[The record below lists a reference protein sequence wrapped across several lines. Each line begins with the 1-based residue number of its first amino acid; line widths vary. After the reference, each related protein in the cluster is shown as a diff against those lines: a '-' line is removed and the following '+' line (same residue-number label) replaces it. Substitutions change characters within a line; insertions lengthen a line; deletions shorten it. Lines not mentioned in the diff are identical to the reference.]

1 MVLMDDMGVEGFRR
15 KGKIIVYPSQVSFKR
30 VYYLTGKVKLIQ
42 SGLVQ
47 HIDEVTFMG
56 GKDMA
61 VSTDAKETVPEED
74 LDQTDVL
81 ESTQTVILEALEKLG
96 YPREVYEL
104 LKEPMKI
111 LTVRIPIRMD
121 DGSIKIFTGYRAQH
135 NDAVG
140 PTKGGVRFHPNV
152 TEKEV
157 KALSIWMSLK
167 AGIVNL
173 PYGGGK
179 GGIVC
184 DPREMSF
191 RELEKLSRGYVRA
204 ISQIVGPTKDIPAPD
219 VFTNSQIMAWMMD
232 EYSRIREFDSPGFIT
247 GKPLVLGGSHGRES
261 ATAKGVTI
269 CIREAAKKKGI
280 ELKDARVVV
289 QGFGNAGS
297 FLAKF
302 MHDAGAKVIGISDA
316 YGALFDPK
324 GLDIDYLLDRRD
336 SFGTVTKLFK
346 DTITNKELLE
356 LDCDVLVP
364 AAIEN
369 QITRENA
376 HNIQAKIVVEA
387 ANGPTTLEAT
397 KILTERGIL
406 LVPDVLASSG
416 GVTVSYFEWV
426 QNNQGYYWTEEEVER
441 RLEEVLVNSFNNV
454 YNTAQTRRVNMR
466 LAAYMVGV
474 RKMAEAS
481 RFRGWI

>member
-1 MVLMDDMGVEGFRR
+1 MAADQAGEKALDNKLNVL
-15 KGKIIVYPSQVSFKR
+15 Q
-30 VYYLTGKVKLIQ
+30 
-42 SGLVQ
+42 
-47 HIDEVTFMG
+47 
-56 GKDMA
+56 
-61 VSTDAKETVPEED
+61 
-74 LDQTDVL
+74 
-81 ESTQTVILEALEKLG
+81 STQTIIQDALDKLG
-96 YPREVYEL
+96 YPEEVFEL
-104 LKEPMKI
+104 MKEPIRMM
-111 LTVRIPIRMD
+111 TVRIPVRMD
-121 DGSIKIFTGYRAQH
+121 DGSINIFTGYRAQH

-140 PTKGGVRFHPNV
+140 PTKGGVRFHPGV
-152 TEKEV
+152 TETEV

-167 AGIVNL
+167 CGIVDL

-179 GGIVC
+179 GGIIC
-184 DPREMSF
+184 EPRDMSF
-191 RELEKLSRGYVRA
+191 RELERLSRGYVRA

-232 EYSRIREFDSPGFIT
+232 EYSRIDEFNSPGFIT

-269 CIREAAKKKGI
+269 CIREAAKKRGIDIKG
-280 ELKDARVVV
+280 ARVVV

-302 MHDAGAKVIGISDA
+302 MHDAGAKIVGISDA
-316 YGALFDPK
+316 YGGLHDPD

-336 SFGTVTKLFK
+336 SFGTVTKLF
-346 DTITNKELLE
+346 DATISNKELLE
-356 LDCDVLVP
+356 LDCDILVP

-369 QITRENA
+369 QITDENA
-376 HNIQAKIVVEA
+376 DNIKASIVVEA

-406 LVPDVLASSG
+406 LVPDVLASAG

-426 QNNQGYYWTEEEVER
+426 QNNQGFYWTEEEVEE
-441 RLEEVLVNSFNNV
+441 RLEKVMVRSFNNI
-454 YNTAQTRRVNMR
+454 YDTSTNRNVNMR

>member
-1 MVLMDDMGVEGFRR
+1 MVAD
-15 KGKIIVYPSQVSFKR
+15 KGKENHQASD
-30 VYYLTGKVKLIQ
+30 
-42 SGLVQ
+42 Q
-47 HIDEVTFMG
+47 H
-56 GKDMA
+56 
-61 VSTDAKETVPEED
+61 
-74 LDQTDVL
+74 DVL
-81 ESTQTVILEALEKLG
+81 KSTQTVIHLALDKLG
-96 YPREVYEL
+96 YSQEVFEL
-104 LKEPMKI
+104 LKEPVRM
-111 LTVRIPIRMD
+111 LTVKIPVRMD
-121 DGSIKIFTGYRAQH
+121 DGKVKVFTGYRAQH

-140 PTKGGVRFHPNV
+140 PTKGGIRFHPNV

-167 AGIVNL
+167 CGIVDL

-179 GGIVC
+179 GGIIC
-184 DPREMSF
+184 DPRDMSF
-191 RELEKLSRGYVRA
+191 RELERLSRGYVRA
-204 ISQIVGPTKDIPAPD
+204 ISQIVGPSKDIPAPD

-232 EYSRIREFDSPGFIT
+232 EYSRIDEYNSPGFIT
-247 GKPLVLGGSHGRES
+247 GKPLVLGGSHGRET

-269 CIREAAKKKGI
+269 CIHEAAKKKGI
-280 ELKDARVVV
+280 KLKGARVVV

-316 YGALFDPK
+316 YGGLHDED

-336 SFGTVTKLFK
+336 SFGTVTKLFNN
-346 DTITNKELLE
+346 TITNEELLE
-356 LDCDVLVP
+356 LDCDILVP

-369 QITRENA
+369 QITEKNA
-376 HNIQAKIVVEA
+376 HNIRASIVVEA

-426 QNNQGYYWTEEEVER
+426 QNNQGYYWSEEEVEEK
-441 RLEEVLVNSFNNV
+441 LEKILINSFNNV
-454 YNTAQTRRVNMR
+454 YETSQSRRVDMR

-474 RKMAEAS
+474 RKMAEAC

>member
-1 MVLMDDMGVEGFRR
+1 MQTSNILRYEVL
-15 KGKIIVYPSQVSFKR
+15 
-30 VYYLTGKVKLIQ
+30 
-42 SGLVQ
+42 
-47 HIDEVTFMG
+47 G
-56 GKDMA
+56 GPYMNAENGTKQNENN
-61 VSTDAKETVPEED
+61 KPN
-74 LDQTDVL
+74 DVL
-81 ESTQTVILEALEKLG
+81 RSTQTVIHKALEKLG
-96 YPREVYEL
+96 YPEEVYEL
-104 LKEPMKI
+104 LKEPLRL
-111 LTVRIPIRMD
+111 LTVKIPVKMD
-121 DGSIKIFTGYRAQH
+121 DGKVKVFTGYRAQH

-140 PTKGGVRFHPNV
+140 PTKGGIRFHPNV
-152 TEKEV
+152 TEREV

-167 AGIVNL
+167 CGIVDL

-184 DPREMSF
+184 DPRTMSF
-191 RELEKLSRGYVRA
+191 GELERLSRGYVRA

-232 EYSRIREFDSPGFIT
+232 EYSRIDEFNSPGFIT

-269 CIREAAKKKGI
+269 CIKEAAKKKGI
-280 ELKDARVVV
+280 NLIGAKVIV

-302 MHDAGAKVIGISDA
+302 MHDAGAIVVGISDA
-316 YGALFDPK
+316 YGALYDEN

-336 SFGTVTKLFK
+336 SFGTVTSLFNN
-346 DTITNKELLE
+346 TISNQELLE
-356 LDCDVLVP
+356 LECDILVP

-369 QITRENA
+369 QITEENA
-376 HNIQAKIVVEA
+376 HNIKAKIVVEA
-387 ANGPTTLEAT
+387 ANGPTTIEGT
-397 KILTERGIL
+397 QILTERGIL
-406 LVPDVLASSG
+406 LVPDVLASAG

-426 QNNQGYYWTEEEVER
+426 QNNQGYYWTEEEVEEK
-441 RLEEVLVNSFNNV
+441 LEKILIRSFETI
-454 YNTAQTRRVNMR
+454 YETAERRRVDMR

>member
-1 MVLMDDMGVEGFRR
+1 MEGN
-15 KGKIIVYPSQVSFKR
+15 GK
-30 VYYLTGKVKLIQ
+30 TENGKA
-42 SGLVQ
+42 
-47 HIDEVTFMG
+47 G
-56 GKDMA
+56 GNKEKA
-61 VSTDAKETVPEED
+61 VR
-74 LDQTDVL
+74 QDVL
-81 ESTQTVILEALEKLG
+81 TSTRTVVKTALDKLG
-96 YPREVYEL
+96 YPQEVFEL
-104 LKEPMKI
+104 MKEPLRMM
-111 LTVRIPIRMD
+111 TVRIPVRMD
-121 DGSIKIFTGYRAQH
+121 DGSIEVFTGYRAQH

-140 PTKGGVRFHPNV
+140 PTKGGVRFHPDV
-152 TEKEV
+152 SETEV

-167 AGIVNL
+167 AGIVDL

-184 DPREMSF
+184 DPRKMSF
-191 RELEKLSRGYVRA
+191 PELERLSRGYVRA

-232 EYSRIREFDSPGFIT
+232 EYSRMKEFDSPGFIT
-247 GKPLVLGGSHGRES
+247 GKPIVLGGSHGRES

-269 CIREAAKKKGI
+269 CIYEAAKKKGI
-280 ELKDARVVV
+280 NIEGARVVI

-302 MHDAGAKVIGISDA
+302 MHDAGAKVVGISDV
-316 YGALFDPK
+316 YGALHDPD

-336 SFGTVTKLFK
+336 SFGTVSNLFK
-346 DTITNKELLE
+346 ETLTNEELLE
-356 LDCDVLVP
+356 LDCDILVP

-369 QITRENA
+369 QITEENA
-376 HNIQAKIVVEA
+376 DSVKARIVVEA
-387 ANGPTTLEAT
+387 ANGPTTIEAT
-397 KILTERGIL
+397 RMLSERDVL
-406 LVPDVLASSG
+406 LVPDVLASAG

-426 QNNQGYYWTEEEVER
+426 QNNQGYYWSEQEVEE
-441 RLEEVLVNSFNNV
+441 RLEKVMVSSFDNIYRLATSRNV
-454 YNTAQTRRVNMR
+454 DMR

>member
-1 MVLMDDMGVEGFRR
+1 MSNQESNSN
-15 KGKIIVYPSQVSFKR
+15 KS
-30 VYYLTGKVKLIQ
+30 
-42 SGLVQ
+42 
-47 HIDEVTFMG
+47 
-56 GKDMA
+56 
-61 VSTDAKETVPEED
+61 
-74 LDQTDVL
+74 DQNHEL
-81 ESTQTVILEALEKLG
+81 LQSTQTVIKQALDKLG
-96 YPREVYEL
+96 YPEEVFEL
-104 LKEPMKI
+104 LKEPI
-111 LTVRIPIRMD
+111 RLLTVRMPVRMD
-121 DGSIKIFTGYRAQH
+121 DGKVRIFTGFRAQH

-140 PTKGGVRFHPNV
+140 PTKGGVRFHPEV
-152 TEKEV
+152 SEDEV

-167 AGIVNL
+167 CGIVDL

-179 GGIVC
+179 GGIIC

-191 RELEKLSRGYVRA
+191 RELERLSRSYVRA
-204 ISQIVGPTKDIPAPD
+204 ISQIVGPAKDIPAPD

-232 EYSRIREFDSPGFIT
+232 EYSVIREFESPGFIT

-261 ATAKGVTI
+261 ATARGVTMM
-269 CIREAAKKKGI
+269 IREAAKKKGI
-280 ELKDARVVV
+280 ELEGARVVV

-297 FLAKF
+297 FLSKF

-316 YGALFDPK
+316 YGGLHDPD
-324 GLDIDYLLDRRD
+324 GLDIEYLLDRRD

-356 LDCDVLVP
+356 LDCDILVP

-369 QITRENA
+369 QITEKNAENIRA
-376 HNIQAKIVVEA
+376 SIVVEA
-387 ANGPTTLEAT
+387 ANGPTTLTAT
-397 KILTERGIL
+397 RILTERGIL
-406 LVPDVLASSG
+406 LVPDVLASAG

-426 QNNQGYYWTEEEVER
+426 QNNQGYYWTEEEVHEK
-441 RLEEVLVNSFNNV
+441 LEKVMTTAFENV
-454 YNTAQTRRVNMR
+454 YNTSQNRGVDMR

>member
-1 MVLMDDMGVEGFRR
+1 MVADKANKNTENED
-15 KGKIIVYPSQVSFKR
+15 
-30 VYYLTGKVKLIQ
+30 KL
-42 SGLVQ
+42 
-47 HIDEVTFMG
+47 
-56 GKDMA
+56 
-61 VSTDAKETVPEED
+61 
-74 LDQTDVL
+74 DVL
-81 ESTQTVILEALEKLG
+81 KSTQTVIHQALEKLG
-96 YPREVYEL
+96 YPEEVYEL
-104 LKEPMKI
+104 LKEPLRM
-111 LTVRIPIRMD
+111 LTVKIPVRMD
-121 DGSIKIFTGYRAQH
+121 DGSVKVFTGYRAQH

-140 PTKGGVRFHPNV
+140 PTKGGIRFHPEV
-152 TEKEV
+152 TENEV

-167 AGIVNL
+167 CGIVDL

-179 GGIVC
+179 GGIIC

-204 ISQIVGPTKDIPAPD
+204 VSQIVGPNKDIPAPD

-232 EYSRIREFDSPGFIT
+232 EYSRIDEFNNPGFIT

-269 CIREAAKKKGI
+269 CINEAAKKKGI
-280 ELKDARVVV
+280 NLQGARVVV

-297 FLAKF
+297 FLSKF

-316 YGALFDPK
+316 YGALYDPN

-346 DTITNKELLE
+346 NTITNKELLE
-356 LDCDVLVP
+356 LDCDILVP

-369 QITRENA
+369 QITEENA
-376 HNIQAKIVVEA
+376 HNIKAKIVVEA

-406 LVPDVLASSG
+406 LVPDVLASAG

-426 QNNQGYYWTEEEVER
+426 QNNQGYYWSEEEVEEK
-441 RLEEVLVNSFNNV
+441 LEKVMVRSFNNV
-454 YNTAQTRRVNMR
+454 YDTAQTRRVDMR
-466 LAAYMVGV
+466 LSAYMVGV

>member
-1 MVLMDDMGVEGFRR
+1 MEGNGKQAENLDVL
-15 KGKIIVYPSQVSFKR
+15 
-30 VYYLTGKVKLIQ
+30 
-42 SGLVQ
+42 
-47 HIDEVTFMG
+47 
-56 GKDMA
+56 
-61 VSTDAKETVPEED
+61 VSTQKVIKKA
-74 LDQTDVL
+74 LD
-81 ESTQTVILEALEKLG
+81 KLG
-96 YPREVYEL
+96 YPDEMFEL
-104 LKEPMKI
+104 MKEPIRM
-111 LTVRIPIRMD
+111 LTVRIPIKMD
-121 DGSIKIFTGYRAQH
+121 DGSTKIFTGFRAQH

-167 AGIVNL
+167 AGIVDL

-179 GGIVC
+179 GGIIC
-184 DPREMSF
+184 DPRDMSF
-191 RELEKLSRGYVRA
+191 RELERLSRGYVRA
-204 ISQIVGPTKDIPAPD
+204 ISQLVGPTKDIPAPD
-219 VFTNSQIMAWMMD
+219 VFTNSQIMAWMLD

-280 ELKDARVVV
+280 DIEGARVVI

-302 MHDAGAKVIGISDA
+302 MHDAGAKVVGISDA
-316 YGALFDPK
+316 YGALHDPE

-336 SFGTVTKLFK
+336 SFGTVTNLFK
-346 DTITNKELLE
+346 ETITNQELLE
-356 LDCDVLVP
+356 LECDILVP

-369 QITRENA
+369 QITEENA
-376 HNIQAKIVVEA
+376 ERIKASIVVEA
-387 ANGPTTLEAT
+387 ANGPTTMEAT
-397 KILTERGIL
+397 RILSERDVL
-406 LVPDVLASSG
+406 LVPDVLASAG

-426 QNNQGYYWTEEEVER
+426 QNNQGYYWTEEEVEGK
-441 RLEEVLVNSFNNV
+441 LEHVMVGSFENI
-454 YNTAQTRRVNMR
+454 YNLSKSRKVDMR
-466 LAAYMVGV
+466 LAAYMIGV

-481 RFRGWI
+481 RFRGWV